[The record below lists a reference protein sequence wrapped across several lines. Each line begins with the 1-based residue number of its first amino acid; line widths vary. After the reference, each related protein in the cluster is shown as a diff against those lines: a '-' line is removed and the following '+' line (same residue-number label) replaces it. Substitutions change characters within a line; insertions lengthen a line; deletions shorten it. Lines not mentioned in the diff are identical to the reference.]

1 MFSILNYD
9 KRCVWLLLIF
19 ITIISSFPLTMFQ
32 FHRCITLLVVLIF
45 ILASLLPVTF
55 RCYADIYVFSSYY
68 PTRTW
73 RSPQYAF
80 EENVKIWKVKIYRT
94 RKHKKTGTACR
105 LNIPYLV
112 IFLLFS
118 FREGLPN
125 GSFIR
130 RNVFI
135 KKKVKC
141 DHATRSLPQ
150 KSLNFEHG
158 SCRAGTTNYLI

>member
-1 MFSILNYD
+1 MLNILNYN
-9 KRCVWLLLIF
+9 KRCDWLLLIF

-45 ILASLLPVTF
+45 LLASLLPVTF
-55 RCYADIYVFSSYY
+55 RCYGDICVFPS
-68 PTRTW
+68 TRIW

-80 EENVKIWKVKIYRT
+80 EENVKIFKVKIYRT
-94 RKHKKTGTACR
+94 RQKNKTGTACR